1 MPASV
6 LPFILECEKLKAIER
21 RSYPV
26 GFTRRE
32 NSAEHSWSLALLA
45 MTLIPAID
53 PSLDSLRILKMLVLH
68 DIVEIDAGDTFC
80 YADQSGKVE
89 RETLAARRIFGL
101 LPEGL
106 NAEFMALWEEFEAG
120 LTKEAAFA
128 NAMDRIMPLLQNH
141 ANRGKSWIEHGVT
154 LEQVLQR
161 NSVIGKVS
169 PALWEHVRKLLDE
182 AAAQGWLPEG
192 QPMQGPVHEMP

>member
-45 MTLIPAID
+45 MTLVPSVD
-53 PSLDSLRILKMLVLH
+53 PSLDSLRILKMLILH

-80 YADQSGKVE
+80 YADQTGKAE

-101 LPEGL
+101 LPQGL
-106 NAEFMALWEEFEAG
+106 GAEFTALWEEFEAG
-120 LTKEAAFA
+120 ATKEAAFA
-128 NAMDRIMPLLQNH
+128 HAMLRLMPLLQNH
-141 ANRGKSWIEHGVT
+141 ANSGKSWIEHGVT

-161 NSVIGKVS
+161 NSVIGNVS
-169 PALWEHVRKLLDE
+169 PALWDHVRKLLDE
-182 AAAQGWLPEG
+182 AADRGWLG
-192 QPMQGPVHEMP
+192 RAAT